1 MAWSAGQQ
9 LQRGKYT
16 IEKELGSG
24 RFGITYLARDRASQR
39 CVVKTLSDTLLNQLT
54 PAELNRLQDK
64 LWQEAV
70 KLAQCKHPH
79 IVRVKDSFKEGQQ
92 VCIVMEYIQGQDL
105 THANR
110 LTEKEALRYIR
121 QIGSALMVVHENN
134 LVHRDV
140 RPANIMMRQGKRE
153 AVLIDFGLAVGFD
166 HPLTTINP
174 TTADGFTPLELYHVD
189 AERGAYT
196 DVYSLAATLYQVLTG
211 EKPPSVRDRSLAR
224 AKLKPPQDVNP
235 QMSDRTNQAILRG
248 MALAPEERPQTMPE
262 WLDLLG
268 VVPQFPQPWR
278 RWDLTMWLTII
289 GTIAGILSM
298 IAGFLALKP
307 PSAPPPEPTP
317 EITPTSPQVQPETR
331 YLDLTPP

>member
-1 MAWSAGQQ
+1 
-9 LQRGKYT
+9 
-16 IEKELGSG
+16 
-24 RFGITYLARDRASQR
+24 
-39 CVVKTLSDTLLNQLT
+39 
-54 PAELNRLQDK
+54 

-92 VCIVMEYIQGQDL
+92 VCLVMEYIQGQDL

-110 LTEKEALRYIR
+110 LTEKEALHYIR

-140 RPANIMMRQGKRE
+140 RPGNIIMRQGKRE

-196 DVYSLAATLYQVLTG
+196 DVYSLAATLYQLLTG
-211 EKPPSVRDRSLAR
+211 EKPPSVRDRSLGR

-248 MALAPEERPQTMPE
+248 MALAPEERPQTMQE

-268 VVPQFPQPWR
+268 VVPQIPQPWR
-278 RWDLTMWLTII
+278 NWDLTIWLTII
-289 GTIAGILSM
+289 GTIAGVLSM

-307 PSAPPPEPTP
+307 QSAPPPETTP
-317 EITPTSPQVQPETR
+317 EITPTSQQVQPETR
-331 YLDLTPP
+331 SLDLTPP

>member
-1 MAWSAGQQ
+1 MEKNNWLKRLHSHGLGFYPQSGWGE
-9 LQRGKYT
+9 LQ
-16 IEKELGSG
+16 
-24 RFGITYLARDRASQR
+24 
-39 CVVKTLSDTLLNQLT
+39 
-54 PAELNRLQDK
+54 
-64 LWQEAV
+64 
-70 KLAQCKHPH
+70 
-79 IVRVKDSFKEGQQ
+79 FKEGDQ
-92 VCIVMEYIQGQDL
+92 VCLVMEYIQGQDL

-140 RPANIMMRQGKRE
+140 RPANIIMRQGKRE

-196 DVYSLAATLYQVLTG
+196 DVYSLAATLYQLLTG

-235 QMSDRTNQAILRG
+235 QMSDRTIYRTICSG
-248 MALAPEERPQTMPE
+248 
-262 WLDLLG
+262 
-268 VVPQFPQPWR
+268 
-278 RWDLTMWLTII
+278 LTQ
-289 GTIAGILSM
+289 
-298 IAGFLALKP
+298 LKLWNRFD
-307 PSAPPPEPTP
+307 
-317 EITPTSPQVQPETR
+317 V
-331 YLDLTPP
+331 